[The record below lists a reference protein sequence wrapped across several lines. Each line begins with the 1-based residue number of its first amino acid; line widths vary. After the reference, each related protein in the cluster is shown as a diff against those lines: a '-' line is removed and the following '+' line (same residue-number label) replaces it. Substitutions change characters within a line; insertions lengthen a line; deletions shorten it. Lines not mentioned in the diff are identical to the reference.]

1 MQRTGRG
8 TRAEDPAE
16 ALGKWESIYHV
27 QRIGRGQCSTVSER
41 EKVRGKIEG
50 LVSPIRQTLMARLG
64 N

>member
-27 QRIGRGQCSTVSER
+27 QRIGRGQCSTVRER
-41 EKVRGKIEG
+41 EKFG
-50 LVSPIRQTLMARLG
+50 ARLKG
-64 N
+64 W